1 MTSRRLAEFIRARY
15 DVEADDVSG
24 LCAKCHA
31 FERRQMKDDEDME
44 YEACISSNDEM
55 SNEDEREQ
63 EKEEEEVQEEEQE
76 EEEEEQE
83 EEEDNHDDDMDVQEE
98 DSSEDSLLELTHNQQ
113 EAMEMLFSVFRTLNM
128 KTIHDQ

>member
-63 EKEEEEVQEEEQE
+63 EEEEEEEQ
-76 EEEEEQE
+76 EEEEQE
-83 EEEDNHDDDMDVQEE
+83 EEEDNHDDDMDGQEE

-113 EAMEMLFSVFRTLNM
+113 EAMEMLSSVFRTLNM